1 MKFHI
6 ETYGC
11 TSNHGNSQQ
20 TNEALISQGHVPTS
34 IEEADAI
41 IVNTCAVTEKTE
53 RKILKRLRQLQGDR
67 LIIAGCL
74 PSAIPNSVKGI
85 GCRKKLGILNK
96 SGAVGIS
103 DSFGHEISSQ
113 ALGDPRMLRMPAPN
127 NLCGIINIAE
137 GCHRECSYCIV
148 KSARGRLVSREA
160 EEILRHA
167 RSMVQA
173 GIVELQLA
181 AQDTAAWGL
190 DIGSSL
196 PELLA
201 ELIEM
206 PGRFKVR
213 VGMMNPNTLKPI
225 LREMTY
231 AFESPKIYRFVHMPV
246 QSGSD
251 EVLEKMRRG
260 YSADDYLKMVR
271 HINEKFPEMS
281 FATDVIVGFPGETEE
296 DFAKS
301 LKLMEMARPDKINI
315 TRYSPRPN
323 TPASKLYDMPDRIK
337 KERSRK
343 LAKLWLNI
351 AGENNGLYLGNVLE
365 VLVTEKGR
373 GRTMK
378 ARSYNYT
385 GVVIENGPPLGSQPV
400 VNITSSCPHYL
411 TATVAFPL
419 S

>member
-1 MKFHI
+1 
-6 ETYGC
+6 
-11 TSNHGNSQQ
+11 
-20 TNEALISQGHVPTS
+20 
-34 IEEADAI
+34 
-41 IVNTCAVTEKTE
+41 
-53 RKILKRLRQLQGDR
+53 
-67 LIIAGCL
+67 
-74 PSAIPNSVKGI
+74 
-85 GCRKKLGILNK
+85 
-96 SGAVGIS
+96 
-103 DSFGHEISSQ
+103 
-113 ALGDPRMLRMPAPN
+113 
-127 NLCGIINIAE
+127 
-137 GCHRECSYCIV
+137 
-148 KSARGRLVSREA
+148 
-160 EEILRHA
+160 
-167 RSMVQA
+167 
-173 GIVELQLA
+173 
-181 AQDTAAWGL
+181 
-190 DIGSSL
+190 
-196 PELLA
+196 
-201 ELIEM
+201 
-206 PGRFKVR
+206 
-213 VGMMNPNTLKPI
+213 MMDPNTLKPI

-343 LAKLWLNI
+343 LAKLWLNS